1 MTSKSVIK
9 KVIRKVKKRI
19 FGKDQPVFIIAEI
32 GLNHNGSIKRAK
44 ELILTAKESGV
55 DAVKFQKR
63 DLRSLYKSDIVDDPN
78 KDSQSTAYLFDI
90 FRKFELKEEDFIEL
104 KEYCDKLDIIF
115 FATPFDVKS
124 AKFLEKIGVSLYK
137 ISSSDLTNIPLIEL
151 IVNNNKPII
160 LSTGMSQVSEIDFTV
175 NYLKKRK
182 AKFALLHCVSA
193 YPAAFKDIN
202 LTMLKLLKKRYK
214 VTVGYSGH
222 ERGYI
227 APLAAVAFGAK
238 IIEKHFTLDRSLE
251 GPDHNI
257 SLTPEGLIKLVD
269 RIRAVEE
276 IIGNGKKIITR
287 GETLSREVF
296 AKSLIAK
303 INIKKGTII
312 THKLIDIKAPG
323 KGLNPQMIEYLIGKP
338 AKRDIKQYDYFTE
351 IDIN

>member
-1 MTSKSVIK
+1 MTNKTTVK
-9 KVIRKVKKRI
+9 KVRKRI

-44 ELILTAKESGV
+44 ELILKAKESGV

-63 DLRSLYKSDIVDDPN
+63 DLKSLYKADILEDPN

-90 FRKFELKEEDFIEL
+90 FKRFEFSEKEFIEL
-104 KEYCDKLDIIF
+104 KRYCDKLDIIF
-115 FATPFDVKS
+115 FATPFDIKS
-124 AKFLEKIGVSLYK
+124 AKFLEKIDVPFYK

-151 IVNNNKPII
+151 IVSNKKPII
-160 LSTGMSQVSEIDFTV
+160 LSTGMSQVAEIDFTV
-175 NYLKKRK
+175 NYLKKRR

-202 LTMLKLLKKRYK
+202 LSMLKFLKKRYK

-227 APLAAVAFGAK
+227 APLAAVALGAK
-238 IIEKHFTLDRSLE
+238 IIEKHFTLDRSME

-276 IIGNGKKIITR
+276 IIGDGKKIITR
-287 GETLSREVF
+287 GEALSREVF
-296 AKSLIAK
+296 AKSLIARK
-303 INIKKGTII
+303 NIKKGTVI
-312 THKLIDIKAPG
+312 TYDLVDVKSPG
-323 KGLNPQMIEYLIGKP
+323 KGLTPQMIEQLIGRP
-338 AKRDIKQYDYFTE
+338 AVRNIKQYDYFTLL
-351 IDIN
+351 DIN